1 MSIFLL
7 RFFSSLALFGF
18 FSFAFFSKHEFF
30 FITLITIVSLIS
42 LFELSKLIELRNIYS
57 ILYWVIPIACSIIY
71 LNNNHNILLVT
82 LISTFFWL
90 FIATFSVFKGKI
102 FINSIKFLYGFI
114 IIFGLYISTF
124 YLFKNDKNLLLI
136 SLFIVWF
143 SDIFAYIFGS
153 YFGKR
158 KLAPLISPGKTYEGI
173 YGAFAVNFILIIFIS
188 FFFSYS
194 FKSLFI
200 LILLIIPLSILGDL
214 FESLLKR
221 GASKK
226 DSGNLIPGHGGFLD
240 RIDGLLSS
248 LPVVALLSFFGFTF

>member
-1 MSIFLL
+1 MSTFLL
-7 RFFSSLALFGF
+7 RFFSSLFLFCF
-18 FSFAFFSKHEFF
+18 FSFAFFSKHEYF
-30 FITLITIVSLIS
+30 FITLITTISLIS
-42 LFELSKLIELRNIYS
+42 LFEMSKLIDLRNIYS
-57 ILYWVIPIACSIIY
+57 ILYWLIPIACYIFY
-71 LNNNHNILLVT
+71 LNNNQNILLIIS
-82 LISTFFWL
+82 ISTFFWL
-90 FIATFSVFKGKI
+90 FIATFSIFKGKI

-124 YLFKNDKNLLLI
+124 YLFKNDKTLLLI

-143 SDIFAYIFGS
+143 SDVFAYIFGS

-173 YGAFAVNFILIIFIS
+173 YGALVFNFIFIIILS
-188 FFFSYS
+188 IFFNYS
-194 FKSLFI
+194 FKSLFF

-221 GASKK
+221 TASKK

-240 RIDGLLSS
+240 RIDSLCSS
-248 LPVVALLSFFGFTF
+248 LPVVALLSLSGFTF